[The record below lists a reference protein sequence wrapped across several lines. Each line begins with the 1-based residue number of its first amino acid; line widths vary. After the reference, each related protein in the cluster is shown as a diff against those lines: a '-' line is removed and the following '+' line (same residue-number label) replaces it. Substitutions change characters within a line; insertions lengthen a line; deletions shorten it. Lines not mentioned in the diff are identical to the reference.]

1 MTTEAPKKKKKDRRK
16 EYAKRKRERV
26 FNKLAAFQEFQATI
40 APKMRRM
47 LLDGVSAEDLLEEA
61 APLAAARIAT
71 IAMTETDSSKALA
84 AAKDII
90 DRARGK
96 AVERKQLEHKFERMD
111 ESSIDA
117 LLISKLK
124 EASISETALLEG
136 EQEQEGD
143 ENGES

>member
-16 EYAKRKRERV
+16 EYAKRKKERV
-26 FNKLAAFQEFQATI
+26 FNKLAAFEEFQATV
-40 APKMRRM
+40 APRMRRL
-47 LLDGVSAEDLLEEA
+47 LLDGATAEELLEQA

-90 DRARGK
+90 DRSKGK

-111 ESSIDA
+111 ESAIDA
-117 LLISKLK
+117 LLLSKLK
-124 EASISETALLEG
+124 EASISETALIEG
-136 EQEQEGD
+136 EVSEEEDGD
-143 ENGES
+143 EE